1 MQILILYLLVANAI
15 SFVIYGVDK
24 QKAKHNR
31 WRVPEKVLLG
41 LAVLGGSVGAYAGM
55 YTFRHK
61 TQKAKFCIGVP
72 LIFLLQIVTIIYFK
86 VH

>member
-1 MQILILYLLVANAI
+1 MQMFTLYLLVANVI

-31 WRVPEKVLLG
+31 WRIPEKVLLS
-41 LAVLGGSVGAYAGM
+41 LAVLGGSVGAYVGM
-55 YTFRHK
+55 YMFRHK
-61 TQKAKFCIGVP
+61 TQKAKFFIGIP